1 MADSQDNG
9 HLTVKVELQR
19 NVTKPLPGGGSVCR
33 TPMGCSTMSIEVEVT
48 TPGGK
53 KKRYRLN
60 RGDWQ
65 SVGNGVELKF
75 DTGTRIMVRTKF

>member
-1 MADSQDNG
+1 
-9 HLTVKVELQR
+9 
-19 NVTKPLPGGGSVCR
+19 
-33 TPMGCSTMSIEVEVT
+33 MSIEVEVT

-75 DTGTRIMVRTKF
+75 DTGTRILVRTKF

>member
-33 TPMGCSTMSIEVEVT
+33 TPMG
-48 TPGGK
+48 GK

-75 DTGTRIMVRTKF
+75 DTGTRILVRTKF